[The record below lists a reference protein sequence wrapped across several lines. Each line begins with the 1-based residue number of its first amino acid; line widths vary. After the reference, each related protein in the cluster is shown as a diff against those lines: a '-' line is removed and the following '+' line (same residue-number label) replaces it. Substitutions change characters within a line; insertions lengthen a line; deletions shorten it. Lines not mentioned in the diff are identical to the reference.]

1 MRAKRWVDILFLASI
16 LGLIA
21 VSAGML
27 RPEPPPQAQA
37 PTGPPPPVAASL
49 TSRTGTAKLTLASG
63 AEVVAV
69 VLTPVNLPASIM
81 VGSMGRET
89 ARPKE

>member
-1 MRAKRWVDILFLASI
+1 MQAKRWVDILFLASI

-27 RPEPPPQAQA
+27 RPEPPPQATA
-37 PTGPPPPVAASL
+37 PPPPVAASL
-49 TSRTGTAKLTLASG
+49 TSRPATAKLTLAAG
-63 AEVVAV
+63 AEMVAV
-69 VLTPVNLPASIM
+69 VLTPVNLPASVV

-89 ARPKE
+89 ARSKE